1 MLFQAGVKLLARMS
15 FSVCPGP
22 KRRQVVPLGA
32 PKHSLRDL
40 GPEGQTFFDC
50 KHKQLLQMFLNVKRL
65 ISRSGEPCGISSFF
79 FFKLWFK

>member
-1 MLFQAGVKLLARMS
+1 M
-15 FSVCPGP
+15 
-22 KRRQVVPLGA
+22 VPLGA

-79 FFKLWFK
+79 FLSYGLSDLSLLVPKMKILSVAFGQEISL